1 VYEKKD
7 PHDWK
12 YAKEDMEEEVE
23 TYEKLNSLDSP
34 HVIKMYEYV
43 EDAEKIFS
51 DGSKIDI
58 AYMVLEYIPRAEVF
72 YYLAGNFFNDDV
84 CRYLFL
90 QMLDAVEFLHNNN
103 ISHRDLK
110 PENLLFD
117 DEWKIRVIDFNFSA
131 PTRGRDGKGM
141 LTTFMGST

>member
-1 VYEKKD
+1 
-7 PHDWK
+7 
-12 YAKEDMEEEVE
+12 
-23 TYEKLNSLDSP
+23 
-34 HVIKMYEYV
+34 MYEYV
-43 EDAEKIFS
+43 EDAEKIFT
-51 DGSKIDI
+51 DGSKMDI

-84 CRYLFL
+84 CRHLFL

-131 PTRGRDGKGM
+131 PTRGRDGTGI
-141 LTTFMGST
+141 LTTFMG